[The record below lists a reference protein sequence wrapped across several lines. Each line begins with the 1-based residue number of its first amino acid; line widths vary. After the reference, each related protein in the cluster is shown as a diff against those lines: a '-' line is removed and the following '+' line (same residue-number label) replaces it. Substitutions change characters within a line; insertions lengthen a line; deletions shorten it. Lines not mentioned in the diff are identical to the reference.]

1 MNRSF
6 VTSCMAL
13 IAVVTLMASAHK
25 VQAMP
30 RAQPLA
36 STLSQVILADDDD
49 DNDDDDR
56 RYSRRYRSDDD
67 DDYDDDDDD

>member
-6 VTSCMAL
+6 VTSGMAL
-13 IAVVTLMASAHK
+13 IAVVTLIASAHQ

-30 RAQPLA
+30 RAQPQA
-36 STLSQVILADDDD
+36 STLSQVILADD
-49 DNDDDDR
+49 DDDDR

-67 DDYDDDDDD
+67 DDYDDDDDDDD

>member
-6 VTSCMAL
+6 VASGMAL
-13 IAVVTLMASAHK
+13 IAVVTLMASAHQ

-30 RAQPLA
+30 RAQPQA

-49 DNDDDDR
+49 D
-56 RYSRRYRSDDD
+56 
-67 DDYDDDDDD
+67 

>member
-1 MNRSF
+1 MNQSF
-6 VTSCMAL
+6 VTSGMAL
-13 IAVVTLMASAHK
+13 IAMVTLMISAHQ

-30 RAQPLA
+30 RAQPQA

-49 DNDDDDR
+49 DDDDR